1 MAELDSLD
9 GGEGEPADVVADM
22 DVAPLAYGLDDGHFR
37 ALVEGEEF
45 RTAFVGRSLGVDDTA
60 GDDSFATQSVASM
73 KRGGISRSGYAD
85 KEGDNR
91 YPEG

>member
-22 DVAPLAYGLDDGHFR
+22 DVAPLADGFDDGHFR

-45 RTAFVGRSLGVDDTA
+45 RTAFVG
-60 GDDSFATQSVASM
+60 
-73 KRGGISRSGYAD
+73 
-85 KEGDNR
+85 
-91 YPEG
+91 